1 MNIKEAI
8 KEDILNNR
16 LPRGVPLRQVELSE
30 RYKVS
35 RIPIR
40 DALLS
45 LRVEG
50 WLSPHGKAGVMV
62 PEFRWEEAEDLY
74 LMRSKLECLLFEMAF
89 DHIGEAELKEARLAL
104 LELNKD
110 SLSLIQY
117 GEMNWHFHSVLYKA
131 ANRVALHHVVEG
143 LNEKVIRYL
152 GFQYGPLGYRVES
165 EKQHEDLLFLI
176 EQGDKQGAL
185 DFLQQHIEEAG
196 KLLTKYLK
204 NR

>member
-1 MNIKEAI
+1 M
-8 KEDILNNR
+8 
-16 LPRGVPLRQVELSE
+16 PRGVPLRQVELSE